1 MSPQDFN
8 EWRAQNDLPTLFEYL
23 AGMLPKFRDWQESL
37 PFDLSVVLRIVPTG
51 ALFKGQENKTVIKRP
66 SDDGTT
72 FVHECFEGSADEA
85 KTWWRARSRQIEVLG
100 EIEPYFKWAKRT
112 LRRGRF
118 FMFDK
123 ANRQITDDLAYRS
136 WLGAN
141 VNGQVTQA
149 HLFNDFPVLKLGQI
163 TLPRNIIVGS
173 RNLDFCDLD
182 YLRIEDDFHGSYWTT
197 IHYSSVRDIEFSNAS
212 FAFFT
217 FHKCA
222 VETFIATNSQL
233 QDFYFE
239 FTDVRKFKLKDC
251 FVFRMGFK
259 ESDITPF
266 IQTCEIGEANYVPKK
281 GASPTQV
288 ARTYRLFR
296 AAYQRSG
303 LRQEASDCYYRE
315 RVFERKSYFH
325 PYCIDEK
332 AFRGIIN
339 GGRLR
344 VVFDAYNRGL
354 YDKMRLRHALVETA
368 ISKLKMLTVPRFLM
382 PLAKY
387 RLRWLASAFESVLW
401 GYGERPLKILSAA
414 LSVIGSYSIAY
425 RFIEGVGDRGAH
437 VKLSLL
443 DSAYFSVVTFTT
455 LGYGD
460 IKPTTTLLKYL
471 AGSEALLGACMIG
484 LVVAGFS
491 NRSKY

>member
-8 EWRAQNDLPTLFEYL
+8 EWRAQNDLPQLFEYL
-23 AGMLPKFRDWQESL
+23 AGMLPKFRDWLNGL
-37 PFDLSVVLRIVPTG
+37 PFDLSVALRIVPTG

-66 SDDGTT
+66 NDDGTT
-72 FVHECFEGSADEA
+72 FVYDCFEGSSDEA
-85 KTWWRARSRQIEVLG
+85 KTWWRARNRQIEVLG

-112 LRRGRF
+112 LGRERF
-118 FMFDK
+118 FMYDK
-123 ANRQITDDLAYRS
+123 VNRQITDDLSYRS
-136 WLGAN
+136 WLGLN

-149 HLFNDFPVLKLGQI
+149 SLFHDFPVLKLGQI
-163 TLPRNIIVGS
+163 ILHRNTIIGS

-212 FAFFT
+212 IAFFT

-222 VETFIATNSQL
+222 VGTFIATNSQL

-239 FTDVRKFKLKDC
+239 FTDVSKLKLKDC

-266 IQTCEIGEANYVPKK
+266 IQTCEIREANYVPKK
-281 GASPTQV
+281 GTSPAQV

-296 AAYQRSG
+296 AAYQSSG

-344 VVFDAYNRGL
+344 IAFDTYNRGL
-354 YDKMRLRHALVETA
+354 YDKMGLRHALFETA
-368 ISKLKMLTVPRFLM
+368 ISKLKMLTFPRFLM

-401 GYGERPLKILSAA
+401 GYGERPLRILSAA
-414 LSVIGSYSIAY
+414 LGVIGFYSIAY
-425 RFIEGVGDRGAH
+425 RFVEWVGDSGARIN
-437 VKLSLL
+437 LSLL

-484 LVVAGFS
+484 LIVAGFS